1 MIRAR
6 RTPIR
11 ILFALGVVLMLF
23 VGTTLPGDASDRPF
37 STSKLI
43 AMKWAPVRHD
53 LGLSNASA
61 GMTGDK
67 LSKVQI
73 ERFRCESAGNPA
85 VAVDM
90 SCNLT
95 ELGQNWA
102 PDNEIAIAVD
112 PEDPDHLVA
121 GSNDYYYRFNN
132 STGARQ
138 AIVPTGFFTSF
149 DGGETWIDGQ
159 VPMQSGNGAG
169 DPAPAFDRKH
179 GVVLMAQLENTTGL
193 GGANTSQGDVSVGR
207 SGDGGRPWGEPIT
220 VMQGSGALR
229 SLFYDKEWLTVDN
242 NPDSPH
248 YGRAYLTSTLFESG
262 QQGSYLASPIYM
274 SYSDDGGRTWTTPK
288 EISGSHPSCTFQETG
303 DANVCDED

>member
-23 VGTTLPGDASDRPF
+23 VGSTLPGDASDRPF

-43 AMKWAPVRHD
+43 AIKWAPMRHD
-53 LGLSNASA
+53 LGLSTDSS
-61 GMTGDK
+61 GITGGQF
-67 LSKVQI
+67 SKEQI
-73 ERFRCESAGNPA
+73 EDFRCASAGNPA
-85 VAVDM
+85 DAVDM
-90 SCNLT
+90 SCNT
-95 ELGQNWA
+95 TTLGQRYA

-112 PEDPDHLVA
+112 PTKPKHLVA

-149 DGGETWIDGQ
+149 DGGKTWIDGQ

-169 DPAPAFDRKH
+169 DPSPAFDRKH

-193 GGANTSQGDVSVGR
+193 GGPNVTQGDVSVSR
-207 SGDGGRPWGEPIT
+207 STNGGRAWSQPIT
-220 VMQGSGALR
+220 VMKGNGNS
-229 SLFYDKEWLTVDN
+229 F
-242 NPDSPH
+242 
-248 YGRAYLTSTLFESG
+248 G
-262 QQGSYLASPIYM
+262 Q
-274 SYSDDGGRTWTTPK
+274 
-288 EISGSHPSCTFQETG
+288 
-303 DANVCDED
+303 